1 MNLSIDAS
9 FMEQSITDFLNN
21 KFPGKVLGDY
31 TYRGQFSLYVTADA
45 LYEIALALKE
55 EAALSFDFLVDICSV
70 DHLGKA
76 WESEGRYEIVYTL
89 LSLEHTY
96 RFMLRVKIA
105 DHTVAPQ
112 SLCDIWHSANWLERE
127 VWDMMGIEFKKHPN
141 LTKIVTDDDLEGHP
155 LRKDFG
161 LVYEE
166 PQFSHNHDEVL
177 ITPDNP
183 NH

>member
-1 MNLSIDAS
+1 MK
-9 FMEQSITDFLNN
+9 QKITEFLEK
-21 KFPGKVLGDY
+21 KFPGKVKGEYSHRD
-31 TYRGQFSLYVTADA
+31 QFSLYLSADA
-45 LYEIALALKE
+45 LYDIARALKE
-55 EAALSFDFLVDICSV
+55 EPALKFDFLMDICSV

-89 LSLEHTY
+89 LSLKHTY
-96 RFMLRVKIA
+96 CFMLRVKIA
-105 DHTVAPQ
+105 DHRDAPKTL
-112 SLCDIWHSANWLERE
+112 SGIWHSANWLERE
-127 VWDMMGIEFKKHPN
+127 VWDMMGIEFREHPN

-161 LVYEE
+161 LIYEQ
-166 PQFSHNHDEVL
+166 PQFSYNHDEVV